1 MPKLRHKVVSH
12 FLMDEFPAPV
22 LPEVANQVTA
32 KAQLAQL
39 GQVQRHSAPG
49 LLSSSLGLKSF
60 RNFEQNC
67 CYFHPFIPSYLLA
80 LCPSVLRSPFPS
92 LRLLLSVFRSFY

>member
-12 FLMDEFPAPV
+12 FLMDEFPPPV
-22 LPEVANQVTA
+22 LAEVANQVTA

-49 LLSSSLGLKSF
+49 SLSSSLGLKSF

-67 CYFHPFIPSYLLA
+67 CYFHPFIPFYLLA
-80 LCPSVLRSPFPS
+80 
-92 LRLLLSVFRSFY
+92 

>member
-1 MPKLRHKVVSH
+1 MPKLRHKVVSP
-12 FLMDEFPAPV
+12 FLMDEFPPPV
-22 LPEVANQVTA
+22 LAEVANQVTA

-49 LLSSSLGLKSF
+49 SLSSSLGLKSF

-67 CYFHPFIPSYLLA
+67 CYFHPFIPFYLLA
-80 LCPSVLRSPFPS
+80 
-92 LRLLLSVFRSFY
+92 